1 MLVSISNVEEG
12 ESFNKTKIISY
23 KWTKLEIYDRYYV
36 NAQFK
41 FAF

>member
-23 KWTKLEIYDRYYV
+23 KVDKVRNIR
-36 NAQFK
+36 
-41 FAF
+41 